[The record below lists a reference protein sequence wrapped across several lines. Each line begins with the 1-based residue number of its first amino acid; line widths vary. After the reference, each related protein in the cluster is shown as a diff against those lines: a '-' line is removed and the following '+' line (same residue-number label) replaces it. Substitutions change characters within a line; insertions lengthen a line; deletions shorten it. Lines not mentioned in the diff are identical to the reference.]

1 MLSPLPVALYKLKLK
16 GGRKTKLEA
25 EPQKPWMPSSL
36 AGGDAP
42 MPVCLTVASGWSC
55 PAHASLWLDGAR
67 ASQAAVAPVGPPSSV
82 EIGPAPR
89 EAFLLA
95 EGMQ

>member
-1 MLSPLPVALYKLKLK
+1 MALYKLKLK

-55 PAHASLWLDGAR
+55 PSRTSLWLDGAR
-67 ASQAAVAPVGPPSSV
+67 ASQATVAGPPSSV
-82 EIGPAPR
+82 EIGLAPW

-95 EGMQ
+95 EDMQ